1 MLSINPCTARARLQ
15 SLLHQSYRLDRQT
28 EQIDPPSL
36 PLGPRLAVCTLA
48 GMLAFCICRSPNSI
62 LLFSNVDLL
71 ALYPACRHARLAAE
85 PQNHFFGFGIKSSGE
100 RLFQS
105 HFMKKNPIHRHPLR
119 PNQPTL
125 STPSPCSS
133 GRPRENSIRLLSAF
147 SIPHLTWVFLEC
159 DERGPSIVIQL
170 RVLDYL
176 SGRSR
181 TPSPRLPTLTILVRI
196 RQLCLNDHVQARLAD
211 AETRLSCLTRSRA
224 PRSHPLDHADIDYRY

>member
-1 MLSINPCTARARLQ
+1 MPFAKFHTTVFQCGLASPLSCMSPRTPGCGTTEPLLRLR
-15 SLLHQSYRLDRQT
+15 HQ
-28 EQIDPPSL
+28 
-36 PLGPRLAVCTLA
+36 
-48 GMLAFCICRSPNSI
+48 
-62 LLFSNVDLL
+62 
-71 ALYPACRHARLAAE
+71 
-85 PQNHFFGFGIKSSGE
+85 SSGE

-105 HFMKKNPIHRHPLR
+105 HLMKKNPIHRHPLR

-181 TPSPRLPTLTILVRI
+181 TPSPRLPTLTILARI